1 MTKTRLS
8 IFILIGFLLGLAA
21 PAWAGYQEGIDAYKR
36 GDYDTAMTEWRSLAE
51 QGDAEAQWFLGSM
64 YYQGEGVPQDD
75 QEAVRWYRQ
84 AADQGDA
91 YAQNTLG
98 YMYHDGKGVQKD
110 SIQAYMWWVLSAEQ
124 GFRLAK
130 ESLETVEKKMTPA
143 QLAVAQR
150 LARERKAKGSE

>member
-1 MTKTRLS
+1 MPDVYDGGDDNIVTKELRRL
-8 IFILIGFLLGLAA
+8 A
-21 PAWAGYQEGIDAYKR
+21 D
-36 GDYDTAMTEWRSLAE
+36 
-51 QGDAEAQWFLGSM
+51 QGDAQAQCELGFR
-64 YYQGEGVPQDD
+64 YAHGYGVSRDD

-150 LARERKAKGSE
+150 LARERKAKGK

>member
-1 MTKTRLS
+1 M
-8 IFILIGFLLGLAA
+8 FLETETLGWEPNAQA
-21 PAWAGYQEGIDAYKR
+21 RETMSSYQQGMDAYER
-36 GDYDTAMTEWRSLAE
+36 GDYETALKEWRPLAE
-51 QGDAEAQWFLGSM
+51 QGEAEAQRFLGSM
-64 YYQGEGVPQDD
+64 YYQGKGVPQDD
-75 QEAVRWYRQ
+75 QEAVRWYWQ